1 LKRTITALAAGLAL
15 AGCGGVGGARPGFA
29 PAPYVPIPQPGAGL
43 GNVVGQSAAGL
54 VALFGQ
60 PDADVREG
68 TARKLQFESD
78 ICVLDTYLYPQ
89 SAGEPAVTYLDARQR
104 DGSPIDKASC
114 VAALQLRKQ
123 AR

>member
-1 LKRTITALAAGLAL
+1 MTRTILALAAGLTL
-15 AGCGGVGGARPGFA
+15 AACGGLGTPPSLA
-29 PAPYVPIPQPGAGL
+29 PAPYVPIPQAGAGL
-43 GNVVGQSAAGL
+43 GKVMGQSAAGL
-54 VALFGQ
+54 TALFGQ

-89 SAGEPAVTYLDARQR
+89 GSSEPAVTYVDARQR

>member
-1 LKRTITALAAGLAL
+1 MKRTILAL
-15 AGCGGVGGARPGFA
+15 ATGLTLAACGGGGARPGFA
-29 PAPYVPIPQPGAGL
+29 PAPYVPIPQSGAGL
-43 GNVVGQSAAGL
+43 GKVIGQSAAGL
-54 VALFGQ
+54 TALFGP

-89 SAGEPAVTYLDARQR
+89 GDREPAVTYVDARQR